1 MTIEDRLRALDL
13 FRDLPEESFQ
23 MLASCAVEHRFR
35 AGQSLWAKGERIK
48 AFHVVGSGQVK
59 MFHLS
64 PEGRE
69 QILYLFGPGEP
80 FCFCSAFD
88 EDRTMPA
95 NAAAVDDCSIFVFPW
110 SCLEE
115 VSNRDAGLLFRIVQ
129 LLSRRLKQTMA
140 LVESLALREIPGR
153 VALFL
158 LQGTAQGQDR
168 LHLTVSHRELAKMLG
183 TTPETLSRTLKK
195 MAGMELVRTEG
206 REIRILDRSRLEEL
220 AGEEGEKRGDRR

>member
-13 FRDLPEESFQ
+13 FQELPEESFKI
-23 MLASCAVEHRFR
+23 LASCATEHRFR
-35 AGQSLWAKGERIK
+35 AGQSLWLKGERIK

-69 QILYLFGPGEP
+69 QTLYLFGAGEP

-95 NAAAVDDCSIFVFPW
+95 NASAVDDCAIFVFPW
-110 SCLEE
+110 SCLKE
-115 VSNRDAGLLFRIVQ
+115 VSANNPDLLFRIVQ
-129 LLSRRLKQTMA
+129 LLSRRLKQAMS

-158 LQGTAQGQDR
+158 LQGTREDEDC
-168 LHLTVSHRELAKMLG
+168 LSLTVSHRELAKMLG
-183 TTPETLSRTLKK
+183 TTPETLSRSLKK
-195 MAGMELVRTEG
+195 MAGMGLVRTEG
-206 REIRILDRSRLEEL
+206 REICILDRGGLEAL
-220 AGEEGEKRGDRR
+220 AGEEG